1 MPIIDATELP
11 GRRAYRLLVD
21 CVVPRPIAWVTTQDA
36 TGRVNL
42 APFSFFQAVGAEPPT
57 VIVSIGR
64 HRDGD
69 YKDTGVNLRATGE
82 CVINVVTDEL
92 AEQMNITAG
101 EHPFGVDEMALAGL
115 TTAPSRHVGPPRVA
129 ESPVSLECRLAQEV
143 QIGDTENAYFVAVL
157 EVLAFHVR
165 DDLYDDG
172 RIDPRLLHP
181 LGRLGGNAYSH
192 PGEVFEMERPP
203 ATRPHE
209 RPSA

>member
-1 MPIIDATELP
+1 MIVDAAELP

-21 CVVPRPIAWVTTQDA
+21 CVVPRPIAWVSTVDA
-36 TGRVNL
+36 DGVGNL
-42 APFSFFQAVGAEPPT
+42 APFSFFQAVGAEPPS

-64 HRDGD
+64 HRDGA

-82 CVINVVTDEL
+82 AVVNVVTDDL
-92 AEQMNITAG
+92 AEAMNLTAG
-101 EHPFGVDEMALAGL
+101 EQPFGVDELALAGL
-115 TTAPSRHVGPPRVA
+115 TPAPCRHVAAPRVA

-157 EVLAFHVR
+157 EVVAFHVR

-172 RIDPRLLHP
+172 RIDPRKLLP
-181 LGRLGGNAYSH
+181 LSRLGGNAYAH

-203 ATRPHE
+203 SR
-209 RPSA
+209 R